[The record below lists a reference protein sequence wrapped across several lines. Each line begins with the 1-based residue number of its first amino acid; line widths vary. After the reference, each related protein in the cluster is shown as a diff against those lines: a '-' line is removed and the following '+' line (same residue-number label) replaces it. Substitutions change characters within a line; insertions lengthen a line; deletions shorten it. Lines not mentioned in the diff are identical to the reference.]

1 MIEGKPEPKVE
12 EQDGGGR
19 VIYARSALAE
29 DGSGGPSDDESR
41 GAGTPSLLD
50 RGSLAP
56 MLTPLLIGFTM
67 LVGLVIGLGVLSV
80 RSLNVVSRNTSEQE
94 RQQSA
99 KLNLLLKLRMALNKL
114 DNEARARARVEAGT
128 TKGLMSPFDLRLR
141 NARNEVKKQLESF
154 EHLQLAGT
162 EKGRAF
168 REKAHDFVT
177 ITEDT
182 ASYSVQGFAIFR
194 DVDTQLGEFFDQ
206 ESWQWESLAQQREN
220 SLKGV
225 QREID
230 FLTIIAA
237 LTGLVVATGTTW
249 EVQRRFRQMRRGLDA
264 VRRERQFSAQMLEGM
279 VSAVAAIDQNSCIR
293 SANAAFLDV
302 FPRAAVGA
310 SVHESASSPEE
321 TELLATTTGARV
333 ELATYRGRW
342 VLPHGSGSRKRTFDV
357 YSSPLEIEGGRGQIL
372 TMVDATEA
380 AEAEGEMR
388 RQESLAA
395 VGQAAAQLAHEIKNP
410 LGSIR
415 LGVAMLRDMAHDD
428 NEAIT
433 TINLVDR
440 GIDHL
445 NKLTSDVTQFSRRRQ
460 LTLGKTDLNE
470 VIDAS
475 LDLIADKTQEKSTP
489 VEKHFSAEPL
499 VAECDGDQLRQVFV
513 NLFANA
519 VDASP
524 VNSPVTITTERVSGE
539 RRATRRSD
547 GNGDTGV
554 ARTIQQARITIADQG
569 SGIDEAT
576 RARIFEPFFTTKRRG
591 TGLGLAVAKQIVEQH
606 GGRIFVESTE
616 GEGTRFIIELP
627 LSVSNSPSAV

>member
-29 DGSGGPSDDESR
+29 NGSGGPSEDGAR
-41 GAGTPSLLD
+41 GADTASLLD

-56 MLTPLLIGFTM
+56 MLMPLLIGFTM

-80 RSLNVVSRNTSEQE
+80 RSLNVVSRSTSEQE

-154 EHLQLAGT
+154 EHLQLSGT

-168 REKAHDFVT
+168 REKAHDFVR

-206 ESWQWESLAQQREN
+206 ESWQWEGLAQQREN
-220 SLKGV
+220 SLKSV
-225 QREID
+225 QSEID

-279 VSAVAAIDQNSCIR
+279 VSAVAAIDQNSRIR

-547 GNGDTGV
+547 GNGDSGV

>member
-29 DGSGGPSDDESR
+29 NGSGGPSEDGAR
-41 GAGTPSLLD
+41 GADTASLLD

-80 RSLNVVSRNTSEQE
+80 RSLNVVSRSTSEQE

-154 EHLQLAGT
+154 EHLQLSGT

-168 REKAHDFVT
+168 REKAHDFVR

-206 ESWQWESLAQQREN
+206 ESWQWEGLAQQREN
-220 SLKGV
+220 SLKSV
-225 QREID
+225 QSEID

-279 VSAVAAIDQNSCIR
+279 VSAVAAIDQNSRIR

-547 GNGDTGV
+547 GNGDSGV

>member
-279 VSAVAAIDQNSCIR
+279 VSAVAAIDQNSRIR

-342 VLPHGSGSRKRTFDV
+342 VLPHGPGRRKRTFDV